1 MSAWEGKLWVRISAQ
16 YYNQLPEYQK
26 LAGAVMALVREGAR
40 NAGETSWRSE
50 DFQERLAAE
59 VGTNGF
65 APSQRDQAVWPSAAE
80 DPEMRS

>member
-1 MSAWEGKLWVRISAQ
+1 MPVSAWEGRLWVRISAQ

-26 LAGAVMALVREGAR
+26 LARAVMALVKEGAR

-50 DFQERLAAE
+50 DYQERLAAE

-65 APSQRDQAVWPSAAE
+65 EPVQQG
-80 DPEMRS
+80 

>member
-26 LAGAVMALVREGAR
+26 LATAVIALVKEGER

-59 VGTNGF
+59 VSTNGVM
-65 APSQRDQAVWPSAAE
+65 PSQHD
-80 DPEMRS
+80 

>member
-1 MSAWEGKLWVRISAQ
+1 MPISAWEGKLWVRISAQ

-26 LAGAVMALVREGAR
+26 LAGAVMALVKEGER

-59 VGTNGF
+59 VNTNGLT
-65 APSQRDQAVWPSAAE
+65 PSHPDRAINGP
-80 DPEMRS
+80 

>member
-1 MSAWEGKLWVRISAQ
+1 MSAWEEKLWVRISAQ

-26 LAGAVMALVREGAR
+26 LAAAVMALVKEGER

-65 APSQRDQAVWPSAAE
+65 HAKSA
-80 DPEMRS
+80 